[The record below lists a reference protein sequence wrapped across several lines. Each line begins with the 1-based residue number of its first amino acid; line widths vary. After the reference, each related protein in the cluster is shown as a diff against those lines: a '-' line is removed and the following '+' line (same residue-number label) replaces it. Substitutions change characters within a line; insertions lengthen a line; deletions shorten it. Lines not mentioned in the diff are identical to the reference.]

1 MGLKVEGVSKVYPNT
16 IGGRSLALDNI
27 SLEIPTGAF
36 LTLLGPSGCGKS
48 TLLNLIAGLD
58 DPTAGAISLNGRV
71 IFDIGRKIHVP
82 SADRDISMVFQSYA
96 IWPHMTVREN
106 VEFPIK
112 HGVKRIANAEQ
123 RQEEVRRAVAKVHL
137 ESFIDR
143 SAPLLSGGQQQRVS
157 LARALVQK
165 PSILLLDEP
174 LSNLDATLR
183 ESMQKEIRSI
193 VTSEGVTAVYVTHD
207 QREALSMS
215 DVIAVMN
222 EGRIEQIGSPKEI
235 YFEPKNRFVAD
246 FIGSSNLVDGI
257 VSAVDG
263 GQQQF
268 AVETRL
274 GRLIVASK
282 GDGPAVG
289 AALTL
294 VLRQQDFA
302 FAPAAGAVNTLQLQV
317 NQRAFF
323 GGQVELICGT
333 AETVLSVY
341 VESRADTGAGSVTVA
356 YAPQH
361 IHYF

>member
-1 MGLKVEGVSKVYPNT
+1 MGLKVEGVSKIYPNT
-16 IGGRSLALDNI
+16 VGGRSLALDSV
-27 SLEIPTGAF
+27 SLEISTGAF

-58 DPTAGAISLNGRV
+58 DPTAGAITLNGRI
-71 IFDIGRKIHVP
+71 IFDADRKICVP
-82 SADRDISMVFQSYA
+82 SPGRDISMVFQSYA

-106 VEFPIK
+106 VEFPIR

-123 RQEEVRRAVAKVHL
+123 RREEARKAVAKVHL

-143 SAPLLSGGQQQRVS
+143 AAPLLSGGQQQRVS

-174 LSNLDATLR
+174 LSNLDAMLR
-183 ESMQKEIRSI
+183 ENMQKEIRSI

-222 EGRIEQIGSPKEI
+222 EGRIEQIGNPRDI

-246 FIGSSNLVDGI
+246 FIGSSNLIDGT
-257 VSAVDG
+257 VAAVDG
-263 GQQQF
+263 ATGQF
-268 AVETRL
+268 AVDTRL
-274 GRLIVASK
+274 GRLVVAGK
-282 GDGPAVG
+282 GAEPGVGSAV
-289 AALTL
+289 TL

-302 FAPAAGAVNTLQLQV
+302 FEPPAGAANTMRFSV
-317 NQRAFF
+317 AQRAFF
-323 GGQVELICGT
+323 GGQVELVCGVDGQ
-333 AETVLSVY
+333 TVSVF
-341 VESRADTGAGSVTVA
+341 VDSRADTAAPSVTVS